1 MAKGMK
7 EKLGDERLS
16 SHLGGGLSP
25 TTTRERQKSQAA
37 EQEYPVLAC
46 IFALWRAPSCLWAI
60 QDHMPHPHRI
70 RRVHTRPAALL

>member
-1 MAKGMK
+1 MMSGYRVISVVGSP
-7 EKLGDERLS
+7 LSDDERQSEGSL
-16 SHLGGGLSP
+16 L
-25 TTTRERQKSQAA
+25 ER
-37 EQEYPVLAC
+37 EYPVLAC